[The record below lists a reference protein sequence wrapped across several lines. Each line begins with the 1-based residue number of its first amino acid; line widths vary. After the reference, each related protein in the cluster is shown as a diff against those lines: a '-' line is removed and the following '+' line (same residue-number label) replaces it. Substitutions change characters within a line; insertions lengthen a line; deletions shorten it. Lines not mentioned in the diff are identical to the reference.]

1 MNPKSS
7 YDYYLILA
15 TSVVLFII
23 SALCICA
30 MFYFKL
36 EQIQQQPMMIK
47 IRYMENMN
55 TLIAPFVIALIV
67 LLGVC
72 VPKRLLPTVWLN
84 RFSAVLVVLAFIIS
98 FIWNVKVGLAFVLIV
113 SAVLQIVVLFMAL
126 AGSKNLNFEKT
137 GYWIRVGSSL
147 LHLGLIAFIL
157 DAFFYRYQQLHLILF
172 RVTTIST
179 TLGMLACF
187 YADFFSMLIKRIGNI
202 FIRNRGDV

>member
-1 MNPKSS
+1 MNPKNS

-15 TSVVLFII
+15 TTVVLFII

-36 EQIQQQPMMIK
+36 EQVQQQPMIVK

-84 RFSAVLVVLAFIIS
+84 RFSAVLVVLCLIIS
-98 FIWNVKVGLAFVLIV
+98 FIWDVKVGLAFVLII
-113 SAVLQIVVLFMAL
+113 SAALQIVVLFMAL
-126 AGSKNLNFEKT
+126 AGSQNLNFEKT

-147 LHLGLIAFIL
+147 LHLGLIVFIL
-157 DAFFYRYQQLHLILF
+157 DVFFYHYQSLHLFLF
-172 RVTTIST
+172 WVTTIST
-179 TLGMLACF
+179 TIGMFSCF
-187 YADFFSMLIKRIGNI
+187 YADLCSRLIKRIRNI
-202 FIRNRGDV
+202 F